1 MRSGHPHPPLP
12 HHGGGLCLWQRQG
25 LQRLLRA
32 AILLFAFA
40 ALVPGAHA
48 QGPRQDALVAGN
60 WRSAVFDADADGRM
74 PAADGFERAGF
85 DDRGWTLV
93 SVPHNWQG
101 YSYNRQVVKGA
112 RHGTAWYRTH
122 LRIAAPKGD
131 ERVFLMFEGAASY
144 STVWLNGRLIG
155 RHGGGL
161 VSFTLDVTDAVK
173 PGDNLIAVRTD
184 NPANIQD
191 LPWTSGDD
199 GNDGGCCEGSQPF
212 GIFRPVH
219 VIRTASLRVQPFG
232 IYAWGDLGSI
242 DATRA
247 DLTARSEIENLSSR
261 PRAFAIVNQMV
272 DPEGRVVAEA
282 RAEHRLAPGE
292 RGKFDHALPR
302 IPRPRLWSP
311 ASPTLYTLR
320 SRLVENG
327 RVVDEASTPY
337 GIRTFEIRLQADGGR
352 RLFLNGKP
360 FVVRGIAEY
369 EHLLGGSH
377 AFSPEQIA
385 ARVGQVEAA
394 GFNAFRDGHYPHNFR
409 YGDKL
414 ASDGVLWWTQFSA
427 HLWFDNAAFRVNFKS
442 LMADWVRERRNNPAV
457 FLWGLQNE
465 SRLPKEFT
473 QEAVAIIRELD
484 PTASKQRLITTCNGG
499 QGADWDV
506 PQNWSGTY
514 GGDPDKYGDELV
526 KQALV
531 GEYGAWRS
539 LELHGE
545 PPYADGT
552 LSETRMAALMQKKAR
567 LAETVAD
574 RSVGEFHWLLATHE
588 NPGRPMRSDG
598 TQIWDGAR
606 ELDHIGPS
614 NNKGLMTLWGEP
626 LDVYY
631 MFRARQVPASVSP
644 MVYIVSHTWPDRWN
658 GPGVKSGIEVYSNC
672 DAVELFND
680 SAGRISLGRK
690 RRDGEERFRWDGVEI
705 RYDTLAATCLVGG
718 AVKAR
723 DAIALNN
730 LPPAPDTAVV
740 PAPAITAGE
749 PGRHY
754 IYRVNVGGPEL
765 VDATGNVWLADRHL
779 VPGAGWGWQS
789 WADAYPDLDPQ
800 LGSRRKTFDRI
811 GGTDVQALFQ
821 SFRYGRDQL
830 RYSFAVPDGSY
841 RIELYFVEPWYGRAG
856 MDARGWRR
864 FDVAVN
870 GRTLLRDLD
879 IFKEAG
885 FDHALK
891 KVVTARAEGGRL
903 MIDFPRTSA
912 GQAILSAVAIS
923 SDKALPAVRGDGT
936 DLIAPPATFAGE
948 ARSYLDNGDL
958 VFAGG
963 GERWSG
969 LSHELLDS
977 DWLRPVAGRT
987 GIGTMTVRLDANLYL
1002 PIAAGAAIPPDWQ
1015 DSSLTGSIGGK
1026 PYRFATRR
1034 ARAGEEVQ
1042 IPVGTPVLV
1051 RRNLL
1056 SPYAPGAFSFARDKG
1071 LTEAEA
1077 GTVTATNGT
1086 VRTAIKGYGG
1096 QGYVLL
1102 GTGTA
1107 RLDWKIQTG
1116 LASRHRFAIRYA
1128 LPRVRS
1134 VEARL
1139 VLRDA
1144 SGIVIASAPVRFQGG
1159 DGWQLA
1165 AAETPMMINAGDYSA
1180 ALEIRDGADL
1190 AIDSLRLD

>member
-1 MRSGHPHPPLP
+1 MA
-12 HHGGGLCLWQRQG
+12 
-25 LQRLLRA
+25 RLFRA
-32 AILLFAFA
+32 AALLLALLALPPA
-40 ALVPGAHA
+40 AQARDVREDRLVEG
-48 QGPRQDALVAGN
+48 G
-60 WRSAVFDADADGRM
+60 WRSAVFDADAEGRM
-74 PAADGFERAGF
+74 PVADGFEHAGF
-85 DDRGWTLV
+85 DDRAWTPV

-101 YSYNRQVVKGA
+101 YSYDRQVVKGA

-122 LRIAAPKGD
+122 LKIAAPRGD
-131 ERVFLMFEGAASY
+131 ERVFLMLEGAASY
-144 STVWLNGRLIG
+144 AAVWLNGKPVG

-173 PGDNLIAVRTD
+173 AGDNLLAVRTD
-184 NPANIQD
+184 NPADIQD

-219 VIRTASLRVQPFG
+219 VIRTSALRVRPFG
-232 IYAWGDLGSI
+232 IYAWGEIGNI
-242 DATRA
+242 DAARA
-247 DLTARSEIENLSSR
+247 DLTARAEIENLSAR
-261 PRAFAIVNQMV
+261 PRAFDLVTQMI
-272 DPEGRVVAEA
+272 DPEGRVVAEQ
-282 RAEHRLAPGE
+282 RAAHRLAPGE
-292 RGKFDHALPR
+292 SGQFDHALPR
-302 IPRPRLWSP
+302 IPGPRLWSP

-320 SRLVENG
+320 TRLMENG

-337 GIRTFEIRLQADGGR
+337 GIRTVEIRVQADGSR
-352 RLFLNGKP
+352 RLYLNGAP

-377 AFSPEQIA
+377 AFSPEQVA

-414 ASDGVLWWTQFSA
+414 AKDGVLWWTQFSA
-427 HLWFDNAAFRVNFKS
+427 HLWFDSAAFRASFKS
-442 LMADWVRERRNNPAV
+442 LMTDWVRERRNNPAV

-465 SRLPKEFT
+465 SRLPPEFA
-473 QEAVAIIRELD
+473 QEMVAVIRQLD
-484 PTASKQRLITTCNGG
+484 PTASKQRLVTTCNGG
-499 QGADWDV
+499 DGADWNV

-514 GGDPDKYGDELV
+514 GGDPDKYGDELI

-545 PPYADGT
+545 PPYADGV

-567 LAETVAD
+567 LAESVGD

-598 TQIWDGAR
+598 TQIWDGVR
-606 ELDHIGPS
+606 ELDHIGPA

-644 MVYIVSHTWPDRWN
+644 MVYIVSHTWPDRWS

-672 DAVELFND
+672 DEVELFND
-680 SAGRISLGRK
+680 PAGRISLGRK
-690 RRDGEERFRWDGVEI
+690 RRDGEERFRWDGVDV
-705 RYDTLAATCLVGG
+705 RYDTLAATCLVDG

-723 DAIALNN
+723 DTITLDN
-730 LPPAPDTAVV
+730 LPPAPDSA
-740 PAPAITAGE
+740 APAAASITARA
-749 PGRHY
+749 PGAHY
-754 IYRVNVGGPEL
+754 IYRVNVGGPET
-765 VDATGNVWLADRHL
+765 VDAAGNVWLADRHL
-779 VPGAGWGWQS
+779 VPGARWGWQS

-811 GGTDVQALFQ
+811 EGTDAPALFQ
-821 SFRYGRDQL
+821 SFRYGRDRL

-856 MDARGWRR
+856 IDARGWRL

-870 GRTLLRDLD
+870 GRTLIRDLD

-885 FDHALK
+885 FDHALR
-891 KVVTARAEGGRL
+891 KVVTARAEGGKL
-903 MIDFPRTSA
+903 VIDFPRVAA
-912 GQAILSAVAIS
+912 GQAILAAVAIA
-923 SDKALPAVRGDGT
+923 SDKTLPAVQGDGT
-936 DLIAPPATFAGE
+936 DLIAPVAPSAGE
-948 ARSYLDNGDL
+948 ARSYLDNGDS
-958 VFAGG
+958 VFAKGD
-963 GERWSG
+963 ERWSG

-977 DWLRPVAGRT
+977 DWVRPVAGQA
-987 GIGTMTVRLDANLYL
+987 GGAMVTVRVEADLYL
-1002 PIAAGAAIPPDWQ
+1002 PIVAGAAVPPGWQ
-1015 DSSLTGSIGGK
+1015 DSPLVGAIGDK
-1026 PYRFATRR
+1026 PHRFVTRR
-1034 ARAGEEVQ
+1034 AKAGESVP
-1042 IPVGTPVLV
+1042 IPAGVPVLV
-1051 RRNLL
+1051 RRDLV
-1056 SPYAPGAFSFARDKG
+1056 SPYAPGAFSFSRDKG

-1077 GTVTATNGT
+1077 GTVAATNAT
-1086 VRTAIKGYGG
+1086 VRSAIKGYGG

-1102 GTGTA
+1102 GEGAA
-1107 RLDWKIQTG
+1107 RLGWKIQTG
-1116 LASRHRFAIRYA
+1116 LAGRHRFTIRYA
-1128 LPRVRS
+1128 LPQGRS
-1134 VEARL
+1134 VAATL

-1144 SGIVIASAPVRFQGG
+1144 SGIVAASAPVRFEGSE
-1159 DGWQLA
+1159 GWQSA
-1165 AAETPMMINAGDYSA
+1165 AAETAAMINAGDYSA
-1180 ALEIRDGADL
+1180 SLEVGDGAGL

>member
-1 MRSGHPHPPLP
+1 VSVIRF
-12 HHGGGLCLWQRQG
+12 
-25 LQRLLRA
+25 LRT
-32 AILLFAFA
+32 A
-40 ALVPGAHA
+40 ALLLALLILPVAA
-48 QGPRQDALVAGN
+48 QARDVREDMLVEGG
-60 WRSAVFDADADGRM
+60 WRSAVFDADAEGRM
-74 PAADGFERAGF
+74 PVADGFERAGF
-85 DDRGWTLV
+85 DDRAWTPV

-101 YSYNRQVVKGA
+101 YSYDRQVVKGA
-112 RHGTAWYRTH
+112 RHGTAWYRTQVK
-122 LRIAAPKGD
+122 IAAPKGD
-131 ERVFLMFEGAASY
+131 ERIFLMFEGAASY
-144 STVWLNGRLIG
+144 ASVWVNGKLVG

-161 VSFTLDVTDAVK
+161 VSFTLDVTDAVT

-219 VIRTASLRVQPFG
+219 VIRTASLRVRPFG

-247 DLTARSEIENLSSR
+247 DLTARSEIENRSAR
-261 PRAFAIVNQMV
+261 PRIFQLVNQMV
-272 DPEGRVVAEA
+272 DPEGRVVAEQ

-292 RGKFDHALPR
+292 SGQFDHALPQ
-302 IPRPRLWSP
+302 ILRPRLWSP
-311 ASPTLYTLR
+311 TSPTLYTLR
-320 SRLVENG
+320 TRLLEKG
-327 RVVDEASTPY
+327 RIVDEASTPY
-337 GIRTFEIRLQADGGR
+337 GIRTFEIRTQADGSR
-352 RLFLNGKP
+352 RLYLNNAP

-377 AFSPEQIA
+377 AFSPEQIS
-385 ARVGQVEAA
+385 ARVGQAEAA

-414 ASDGVLWWTQFSA
+414 AHDGVLWWTQFSA
-427 HLWFDNAAFRVNFKS
+427 HLWFDSPAFRANFKD

-465 SRLPKEFT
+465 SRLPTAFAAEMT
-473 QEAVAIIRELD
+473 ALIRELD
-484 PTASKQRLITTCNGG
+484 PTASKQRLVTTCNGG
-499 QGADWDV
+499 DGADWNV

-514 GGDPDKYGDELV
+514 GGDPDKYGDELT

-539 LELHGE
+539 LELHSE
-545 PPYADGT
+545 PPYADGS

-567 LAETVAD
+567 LAESVGD

-588 NPGRPMRSDG
+588 NPGRPMRFDG
-598 TQIWDGAR
+598 TQIWDGVR
-606 ELDHIGPS
+606 ELDHIGPA

-644 MVYIVSHTWPDRWN
+644 MVYIVSHTWPDRWR

-672 DAVELFND
+672 DEVELFND
-680 SAGRISLGRK
+680 PARRISLGRK

-705 RYDTLAATCLVGG
+705 RYATLAATCRIGG

-723 DAIALNN
+723 DAITLNN
-730 LPPAPDTAVV
+730 LPPAPESA
-740 PAPAITAGE
+740 APAAAPITAGE
-749 PGRHY
+749 RGKY
-754 IYRVNVGGPEL
+754 YLYRVNAGGPEA
-765 VDATGNVWLADRHL
+765 VDAAGNVWLADRHL
-779 VPGAGWGWQS
+779 VPGARWGWQS

-811 GGTDVQALFQ
+811 EGTDASALFQ
-821 SFRYGRDQL
+821 SFRYGRDRL

-856 MDARGWRR
+856 VDARGWRQ

-879 IFKEAG
+879 IFREAG
-885 FDHALK
+885 FDRALK
-891 KVVTARAEGGRL
+891 KVVTARAEGGML
-903 MIDFPRTSA
+903 VIDFPRVAA
-912 GQAILSAVAIS
+912 GQAILSAVAIA
-923 SDKALPAVRGDGT
+923 SDKDLPAARSDGT
-936 DLIAPPATFAGE
+936 DLIAPLVPPAGE
-948 ARSYLDNGDL
+948 ARSYLDNGDAA
-958 VFAGG
+958 FAKGD
-963 GERWSG
+963 ERWSG

-977 DWLRPVAGRT
+977 DWVRPASPT
-987 GIGTMTVRLDANLYL
+987 GTGATVTVRVDANLYL
-1002 PIAAGAAIPPDWQ
+1002 PIAGATIPAGWQ
-1015 DSSLTGSIGGK
+1015 ESPLVGSIGGK
-1026 PYRFATRR
+1026 PYRFVTRR
-1034 ARAGEEVQ
+1034 GRAGEDVRV
-1042 IPVGTPVLV
+1042 PGGVPVLV
-1051 RRNLL
+1051 RRNLV

-1077 GTVTATNGT
+1077 SGVVATNGA
-1086 VRTAIKGYGG
+1086 VRAAIKGYGG

-1102 GTGTA
+1102 GTGAA

-1128 LPRVRS
+1128 LPQGRA

-1139 VLRDA
+1139 VLRDV
-1144 SGIVIASAPVRFQGG
+1144 SGIAVVSAPVRFAGG
-1159 DGWQLA
+1159 EGWQLA
-1165 AAETPMMINAGDYSA
+1165 TAETPAMINAGDYA
-1180 ALEIRDGADL
+1180 ASLEIGDGNGL
-1190 AIDSLRLD
+1190 AVDSLRLD